1 MKAQSLELNVQSHCL
16 RQGFGRFIRRS
27 IGASVGGPARR
38 SLGVGGEAKGVVLLM
53 VLWVVAILS
62 VIVLEF
68 CFAMR
73 TEVNIAN
80 NYKEEFQLYAMAEG
94 GVQRAITELIYKHDP
109 RVQQMRKTMK
119 LEEVPSDKKEW
130 VMDGRPYP
138 LPFDQGVCE
147 VRVMS
152 EAGKIN
158 INLVSEST
166 LRKIIGNFGLEE
178 EEKDVVVD
186 SILDWRDTDDFHR
199 INGAE
204 NDYYQSLKEPYD
216 CKNGNLDSIEE
227 LLLVRGM
234 TPDLFY
240 GKKTIKKEGEANK
253 DRIGLKDIFSIY
265 AAGEQIDINS
275 ATPVALRF
283 VLGIPEEVAQ
293 QMVKAR
299 EEKGFDHSQDLLQR
313 VPEISAFMGGIANLI
328 LFRSPVPYYTIES
341 KAKKKEG
348 ESNRGIKAIV
358 KIDQGD
364 ERKHKI
370 IQWVDALI

>member
-1 MKAQSLELNVQSHCL
+1 MKAQ
-16 RQGFGRFIRRS
+16 
-27 IGASVGGPARR
+27 
-38 SLGVGGEAKGVVLLM
+38 KGVALVM

-62 VIVLEF
+62 VIVMEF

-73 TEVNIAN
+73 TEVNITN
-80 NYKEEFQLYAMAEG
+80 NYKEEFQLYEMAEG

-109 RVQQMRKTMK
+109 GVQLMRKTMK
-119 LEEVPSDKKEW
+119 LEEVPPEKKEW

-166 LRKIIGNFGLEE
+166 LRKIIGNFGLEGE
-178 EEKDVVVD
+178 ERDVVVD
-186 SILDWRDTDDFHR
+186 SILDWRDTDDFR
-199 INGAE
+199 RVNGAE
-204 NDYYQSLKEPYD
+204 NDYYQSLKEPYN

-234 TPDLFY
+234 TPDLYY
-240 GKKTIKKEGEANK
+240 GRKTIKKEGEANK

-275 ATPVALRF
+275 ATPITLRF

-293 QMVKAR
+293 QIVKAR

-328 LFRSPVPYYTIES
+328 LFRSSVPYYTIES

-348 ESNRGIKAIV
+348 ESNRGIKVIV
-358 KIDQGD
+358 KIDRAD
-364 ERKHKI
+364 KKKHKI

>member
-1 MKAQSLELNVQSHCL
+1 
-16 RQGFGRFIRRS
+16 
-27 IGASVGGPARR
+27 
-38 SLGVGGEAKGVVLLM
+38 
-53 VLWVVAILS
+53 
-62 VIVLEF
+62 
-68 CFAMR
+68 
-73 TEVNIAN
+73 
-80 NYKEEFQLYAMAEG
+80 MAEG
-94 GVQRAITELIYKHDP
+94 GVQRAIAELIYKHDP

-119 LEEVPSDKKEW
+119 LEEVPSEKKEW

-138 LPFDQGVCE
+138 LPFGQGVCE

-166 LRKIIGNFGLEE
+166 LRKIIGNFGLEGE
-178 EEKDVVVD
+178 ERDAVVD
-186 SILDWRDTDDFHR
+186 SILDWRDADDFHR

-234 TPDLFY
+234 TPDLYY
-240 GKKTIKKEGEANK
+240 GRKTIKKEGEANK

-275 ATPVALRF
+275 ATPVTLRF

-293 QMVKAR
+293 QIVKAR

-313 VPEISAFMGGIANLI
+313 VPEISAFMGGISNLI
-328 LFRSPVPYYTIES
+328 LFRSSVPYYTIES

-364 ERKHKI
+364 KRKHKI